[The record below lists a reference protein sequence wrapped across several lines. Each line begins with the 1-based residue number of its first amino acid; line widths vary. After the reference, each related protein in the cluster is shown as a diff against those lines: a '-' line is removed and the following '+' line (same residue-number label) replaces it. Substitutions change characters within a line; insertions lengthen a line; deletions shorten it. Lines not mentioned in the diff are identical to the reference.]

1 MERKMRIKD
10 KSSISPAECITE
22 HLLYIFIVVLNYK
35 TFAFIPLNGY
45 TVSKSRL
52 LLISLMVLVSVV
64 GSIIRWRKCM
74 KTRAAI
80 ADLELKEE

>member
-22 HLLYIFIVVLNYK
+22 HLLYIFIVFLNYK

-52 LLISLMVLVSVV
+52 LLISLYALLLPIY
-64 GSIIRWRKCM
+64 GSRQQSICEYNGIV
-74 KTRAAI
+74 I
-80 ADLELKEE
+80 